1 MKLKHGK
8 IIFIF
13 TASNISLPDTS
24 GRKELIT
31 LARRTQRKITNSES
45 YEYWEDGVQHKKQI
59 HRVFTIG
66 SEGDF
71 VKFYV
76 RGLLYIR
83 DMPTDCLQLLL
94 LLLPFLRYAEPPCS
108 HMFDY
113 SLTVTVDSTLRA
125 YLLQE
130 MGYDKP
136 GSISNILTKLVDGRV
151 LFRAAKGLYRVNPHL
166 IGRGDPK
173 DMGEA
178 RSRCDQP
185 LQDATFMSVYKEA
198 KLKKGLK
205 KIGIDIELTKKEN
218 DPLLP

>member
-1 MKLKHGK
+1 
-8 IIFIF
+8 
-13 TASNISLPDTS
+13 
-24 GRKELIT
+24 
-31 LARRTQRKITNSES
+31 
-45 YEYWEDGVQHKKQI
+45 
-59 HRVFTIG
+59 
-66 SEGDF
+66 
-71 VKFYV
+71 
-76 RGLLYIR
+76 
-83 DMPTDCLQLLL
+83 
-94 LLLPFLRYAEPPCS
+94 
-108 HMFDY
+108 MFNY

-136 GSISNILTKLVDGRV
+136 GSISNILTKLVDGKV

-185 LQDATFMSVYKEA
+185 LQDDTFMSVYNDA
-198 KLKKGLK
+198 KFKKRLK
-205 KIGIDIELTKKEN
+205 KIGIDLELTKKEN